1 MRAAGG
7 QPAAPRA
14 RKLRYQGY
22 ISDYMKTVAV
32 IPVKGLH
39 NAKTRLATVLSPQ
52 ERGALVGEM
61 LSHVLDALRASGVID
76 SIAIVSQQRDELD
89 LPPYVAVIP
98 QTRQGLNNLLEEG
111 REWAQT
117 EGADALLVLFAD
129 LPLLTPQEIASMV
142 REGESTG
149 TIVLAPDRHGSGTNA
164 LLSHPV
170 GLAHLAFGPSS
181 FEAHMA
187 LAKSAGAHVR
197 VYRSAGTELDI
208 DTLDD
213 LAWLDAYR
221 QENAMQYAFS

>member
-1 MRAAGG
+1 
-7 QPAAPRA
+7 
-14 RKLRYQGY
+14 
-22 ISDYMKTVAV
+22 MKTVAV

-61 LSHVLDALRASGVID
+61 LSHVLDTLHASGLID
-76 SIAIVSQQRDELD
+76 NIAIVSQQQGELD
-89 LPPYVAVIP
+89 LPPFVSVIP
-98 QTRQGLNNLLEEG
+98 QTQQGLNNLLEEG
-111 REWAQT
+111 RQWAQS

-129 LPLLTPQEIASMV
+129 LPLLTPRDIASMLH
-142 REGESTG
+142 EGESTG

-170 GLAHLAFGPSS
+170 RLAQLAFGPSS
-181 FEAHMA
+181 FEAHVA
-187 LAKSAGAHVR
+187 LAESVGAQVR
-197 VYRSAGTELDI
+197 VYRSPGTELDI

>member
-1 MRAAGG
+1 
-7 QPAAPRA
+7 
-14 RKLRYQGY
+14 
-22 ISDYMKTVAV
+22 MKTVSV

-39 NAKTRLATVLSPQ
+39 NAKTRLATVLSPE

-61 LSHVLDALRASGVID
+61 LSHVLGVLHASGVID
-76 SIAIVSQQRDELD
+76 SIAVVSQQRGELD
-89 LPPYVAVIP
+89 LPPFVSVIP
-98 QTRQGLNNLLEEG
+98 QTEQGLNNLLEEG
-111 REWAQT
+111 RQWAQT

-129 LPLLTPQEIASMV
+129 LPLLTTQDIAAMV
-142 REGESTG
+142 REGDSAG

-170 GLAHLAFGPSS
+170 GLARLAFGPSS
-181 FEAHMA
+181 FEAHVA
-187 LAKSAGAHVR
+187 LAKCVGAQVR
-197 VYRSAGTELDI
+197 VYRSPGTELDI